1 MNYSELFNKISSIK
15 SKINILENTNEKF
28 KAIEFLEILLYKKID
43 FKNTIDLK
51 IALIHNCL
59 YNEENLLHFNAF
71 CLIDSCI

>member
-1 MNYSELFNKISSIK
+1 MNYSELFNKISSVK

-51 IALIHNCL
+51 IALINNCL
-59 YNEENLLHFNAF
+59 YNEENILHFNAF

>member
-15 SKINILENTNEKF
+15 SKINILENTNKKF